1 MKKFFTILALVSFL
15 VLTFS
20 ACTEEEVKPSAES
33 TTSKGGSGSSSTGG
47 F

>member
-15 VLTFS
+15 ALTFS
-20 ACTEEEVKPSAES
+20 ACTEEEVKPSS
-33 TTSKGGSGSSSTGG
+33 TTNTTGGAASSSTGG

>member
-15 VLTFS
+15 ALTFT
-20 ACTEEEVKPSAES
+20 ACTEEEVKPSSS
-33 TTSKGGSGSSSTGG
+33 TGTQGGSSSSSG